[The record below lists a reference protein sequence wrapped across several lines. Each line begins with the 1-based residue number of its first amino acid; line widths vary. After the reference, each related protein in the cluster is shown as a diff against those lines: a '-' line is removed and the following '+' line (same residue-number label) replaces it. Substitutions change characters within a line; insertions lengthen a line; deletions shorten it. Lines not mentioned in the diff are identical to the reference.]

1 MRTVVSPQQ
10 LFQHSFIEAMKDVY
24 TSVPGHIIAFDA
36 KSQRAQVQT
45 GVQRVDINGVS
56 FDVPPVIDVP
66 VSIYGSADF
75 IVEVEI
81 NPGCEGM
88 ILFSQR
94 CIDGWKQT
102 GGSATNPL
110 TRFHSMQ
117 DAMFVPGIRSLAGAI
132 SGYSNDGIRLRDKT
146 GGNHVWLR
154 RDGTIVSSNGKST
167 ITQKPDGSVTM
178 TNGTGNFEMQPGGN
192 VVINGVTITVDGRI
206 TAPPGGGIEG
216 ANGVSFENHKHGGV
230 QTGSGTTGGP
240 VK

>member
-10 LFQHSFIEAMKDVY
+10 LFQHSFTEAMKDVY
-24 TSVPGHIIAFDA
+24 TSVPGHIIAFIPGT
-36 KSQRAQVQT
+36 QRAQVQT

-56 FDVPPVIDVP
+56 FSVPPVIDVP

-81 NPGCEGM
+81 NTGCEGM

-102 GGSATNPL
+102 GGAAANPL

-132 SGYSNDGIRLRDKT
+132 AGYSNDGIRLRNKAGDT
-146 GGNHVWLR
+146 YVWVH
-154 RDGTIVSSNGKST
+154 RDGTITSSNGKST
-167 ITQKPDGSVTM
+167 VTQNTDGTVTM
-178 TNGTGNFEMQPGGN
+178 TNGAANFEMQPGGN
-192 VVINGVTITVDGRI
+192 VVINGVIITPQGQI
-206 TAPPGGGIEG
+206 TAPAGGGIMG
-216 ANGVSFENHKHGGV
+216 ANGIAFETHKHGGV
-230 QTGSGTTGGP
+230 QTGSGTSGGP